1 MFLSNLSIKRPVFAA
16 VMMLALVTLGAFS
29 YKRLAVDMYPDVEIP
44 FLLITTKFPGA
55 SPETVEREVTRRVEE
70 AVNPIAGVKHVNSQ
84 SREGVSLVFVE
95 FQLEVKVN
103 DAAQEARTKIGKVRG
118 QLPQGIEEPIIEKFE
133 FGSLPI
139 VSLAME
145 SKSLTARELSTLVDK
160 RFRRRIEN
168 LSGVGRLDV
177 VGPTT
182 REVNVDVRPDR
193 LQALGMGVDEL
204 MNGLAAENVNVPV
217 GRVDH
222 GSVEQPM
229 RVAGRPKQVEG
240 FESMA
245 VVARGGVPIRL
256 ADVADVKDGVEERR
270 SLAFVD
276 GRPAVALDVIKQS
289 GANTVAVVDRV
300 FKEVETIR
308 GELPQGTT
316 IQVVRD
322 SSGPIR
328 DSVRDVQETMVIGA
342 LLTVLIVF
350 LFLNSWR
357 STVITGLTLPISV
370 VSSFIVMNFMG
381 MTLNT
386 MTLMALSLAIG
397 LLIDD
402 AIVVRENIVRHLE
415 KGADH
420 FTAAREG
427 TAEIGL
433 AVLATT
439 FSIIAV
445 FVPVAFM
452 KGIIGRFF
460 YQFGITVAFAVLVSL
475 FVSFTLDPMLSSRW
489 IDPDIERTG
498 RKRSWFARR
507 LDRFNDWFDRTADR
521 YKAVIAW
528 ALDHRWTVVG
538 AAFLAFLAG
547 IVGIASLQT
556 EFFPRWDA
564 GEFGLS
570 FVTAPDASIDETAGR
585 MKLVLRHLK
594 TLPEV
599 ERTYASIGAGDS
611 GTVRDATIYVK
622 MVPKGKRKVTQAQ
635 FQTQLRQWL
644 GGLPGVQASVSD
656 SADQFSQ
663 KPLQLL
669 IRGEEIDQ
677 LKAIAAKVKR
687 ELYKVPGVVDM
698 DVTLEQDIPEF
709 KLAVDRERAARVGAD
724 SGAVV
729 RALSALVG
737 GQVVSTY
744 EDEDGDAVDVRVR
757 LPLDLRGD
765 IEHVRD
771 LRLAVRGA
779 DGKAALVPIGELTSY
794 ERAATPSQIDRRDL
808 RRQVVISANLEGVVL
823 GPAVENAMKA
833 ASKIQLPPGY
843 SIVPAGDVE
852 MMTESFGYMVEALLL
867 AVILVYLI
875 LAAQFESFLD
885 PLSIMLSLPLSIVG
899 LAAALLITGDTLNMM
914 SLIGLIMLMG
924 LVTKNAILLID
935 FAKHLRA
942 QGMSRRDALIEA
954 GRIRLRPIMMTTLAM
969 IGGMLPLALALGAG
983 AEVRA
988 PLARAV
994 IGGLVTSTLLTL
1006 IVVPVFYTL
1015 LDDLAGLRRRKRA
1028 AAEETIA

>member
-55 SPETVEREVTRRVEE
+55 SPETVEREVTRRIEE

-118 QLPQGIEEPIIEKFE
+118 QLPQGIDEPIIEKFE

-139 VSLAME
+139 VSLALE
-145 SKSLTARELSTLVDK
+145 SKSLTARELSTIVDK

-270 SLAFVD
+270 SLAFID

-316 IQVVRD
+316 IAVVRD

-370 VSSFIVMNFMG
+370 ISSFIVMNFMG

-498 RKRSWFARR
+498 GRRSWFARR

-564 GEFGLS
+564 GEFALS

-611 GTVRDATIYVK
+611 GTVRDAKIYVK
-622 MVPKGKRKVTQAQ
+622 MVPKGKRKATQAQ
-635 FQTQLRQWL
+635 FQAQLRQWL

-757 LPLDLRGD
+757 LPLDQRGD

-779 DGKAALVPIGELTSY
+779 DGKAALVPIGALTSY
-794 ERAATPSQIDRRDL
+794 ERAATPSEIDRRDL

-823 GPAVENAMKA
+823 GPAIDSAMKA
-833 ASKIQLPPGY
+833 ASKVQLPPGY
-843 SIVPAGDVE
+843 SIVPSGDYE
-852 MMTESFGYMVEALLL
+852 MMFESFGYMLEALLL